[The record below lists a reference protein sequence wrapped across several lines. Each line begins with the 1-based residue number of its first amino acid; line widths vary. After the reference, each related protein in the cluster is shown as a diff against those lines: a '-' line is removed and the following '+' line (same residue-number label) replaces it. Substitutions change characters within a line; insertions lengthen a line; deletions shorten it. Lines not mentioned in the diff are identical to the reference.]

1 MEVWVLSVMV
11 ALGVGGLAEV
21 DERRHPA
28 RLIHLSPLTRLA
40 CSPPTLPAP
49 VPAAELHSLGLVL
62 RLKKLLME
70 FSARF
75 SGTHGIF
82 RLTGLVFVY
91 YTGFLL

>member
-28 RLIHLSPLTRLA
+28 RLIHQSPLTRLA

-82 RLTGLVFVY
+82 
-91 YTGFLL
+91 